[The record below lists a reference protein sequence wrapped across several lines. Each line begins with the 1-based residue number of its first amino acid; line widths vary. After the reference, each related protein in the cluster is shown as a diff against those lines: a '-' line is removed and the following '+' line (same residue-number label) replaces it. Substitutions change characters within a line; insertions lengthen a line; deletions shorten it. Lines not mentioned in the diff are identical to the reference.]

1 MPAAELDVAVE
12 QWITSLLLGGKR
24 VMRLQK
30 SLLRDWERM
39 SVTDG
44 IWAGIR
50 ACVESRRTDE
60 PKRMMEAFINRKV
73 PKKINQ

>member
-1 MPAAELDVAVE
+1 
-12 QWITSLLLGGKR
+12 
-24 VMRLQK
+24 MRLQK
-30 SLLRDWERM
+30 TLINDWERM

-60 PKRMMEAFINRKV
+60 PKRMMQVFIDRK
-73 PKKINQ
+73 KK